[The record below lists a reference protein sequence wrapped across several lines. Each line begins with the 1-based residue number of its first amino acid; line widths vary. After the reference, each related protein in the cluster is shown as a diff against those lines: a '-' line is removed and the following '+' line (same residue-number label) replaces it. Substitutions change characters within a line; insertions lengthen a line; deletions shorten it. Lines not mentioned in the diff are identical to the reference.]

1 MPYSLGT
8 TSTEV
13 GVRGSSDT
21 KTGVEG
27 ISNERNGVEG
37 RTLGNGAS
45 GVWGLNG
52 RVSSQRVS
60 PGGTAP
66 TPARYGVY
74 GELRRYGTGAG
85 VKGTSDSAD
94 GVEGETASSAR
105 CGVFGSNV
113 SKRKNREPNAG
124 GNGVLGVSLVPNA
137 SGVFGAHNNGGTGV
151 AGFSQNGTGVEATSE
166 FGAGMLAR
174 STAGPAVYG
183 ISAQRAAR
191 FDGPVEINGDLIV
204 NGKTLDEIISD
215 AITKAIVDYD
225 NAHRPPP
232 PVPPPPPKPPGGKR
246 PGVP

>member
-1 MPYSLGT
+1 MPYNLGT

-21 KTGVEG
+21 
-27 ISNERNGVEG
+27 NNGVEG

-45 GVWGLNG
+45 GVLGLNG
-52 RVSSQRVS
+52 RVSSTERVS
-60 PGGTAP
+60 RGRTAP

-74 GELRRYGTGAG
+74 GELRSYGTGAG

-94 GVEGETASSAR
+94 GVVGETVSSAR
-105 CGVFGSNV
+105 CGVVGSNV
-113 SKRKNREPNAG
+113 SKRKNREPGAG

-151 AGFSQNGTGVEATSE
+151 AGFSKKGTGVAATSE
-166 FGAGMLAR
+166 FGAGVLAH
-174 STAGPAVYG
+174 SNEGPAVYG
-183 ISAQRAAR
+183 ISAYRAAR

-204 NGKTLDEIISD
+204 NGKTLNQIISD
-215 AITKAIVDYD
+215 AITQAIVDYD

-232 PVPPPPPKPPGGKR
+232 SPPRRHP
-246 PGVP
+246 

>member
-1 MPYSLGT
+1 MPHNLGT

-21 KTGVEG
+21 KSGVEG
-27 ISNERNGVEG
+27 ISNKRDGVVG

-45 GVWGLNG
+45 GVLGLNG
-52 RVSSQRVS
+52 RVSSTERVS
-60 PGGTAP
+60 RGQTAP

-74 GELRRYGTGAG
+74 GEVRSYDTGAG

-94 GVEGETASSAR
+94 GVVGETFSSAR

-151 AGFSQNGTGVEATSE
+151 AGFSKIGTGVSANSE
-166 FGAGMLAR
+166 SGAGVLAH
-174 STAGPAVYG
+174 SNEGPAVYG
-183 ISAQRAAR
+183 ISAYRAAR

-204 NGKTLDEIISD
+204 NGKTLDQIISD
-215 AITKAIVDYD
+215 AVSEAITQAM
-225 NAHRPPP
+225 RPPP
-232 PVPPPPPKPPGGKR
+232 SVPSSSKPR
-246 PGVP
+246 PGK